1 MLRPYYAITSYEY
14 AGDRVEKSG
23 IARVELRGPY
33 GELSRGDTPARRKIF
48 VCQPASSETQDEE
61 QCASQII
68 DNIGRLAYRQTLSDI
83 ELQTLMGSYRAGRA
97 EGDFDK
103 GIEMALRRILVSP
116 NFLFRELQD
125 PRSGQEGDVY
135 QISDVELASRL
146 SFFLWS
152 SIPDTELL
160 NLAESG
166 QLRNTG
172 VLEQQIAVSYT
183 HLTLPT
189 ICSV

>member
-1 MLRPYYAITSYEY
+1 M
-14 AGDRVEKSG
+14 
-23 IARVELRGPY
+23 
-33 GELSRGDTPARRKIF
+33 
-48 VCQPASSETQDEE
+48 CQPASSETQDEE

-125 PRSGQEGDVY
+125 PRSGQEGDV
-135 QISDVELASRL
+135 
-146 SFFLWS
+146 
-152 SIPDTELL
+152 
-160 NLAESG
+160 
-166 QLRNTG
+166 
-172 VLEQQIAVSYT
+172 
-183 HLTLPT
+183 
-189 ICSV
+189 